1 MMRRLAHLLGLAL
14 ALLAGAS
21 GAADAQGFRGGRGGG
36 TPGQFDFYVL
46 ALSWSPAFCQSEAGQ
61 RNRTQC
67 GRDQRSEFVVHGLW
81 PQYER
86 GFPSDCSTV
95 NRSIPRMAMDKA
107 AAIFPDERLARYEW
121 NKHGTCSGLSPS
133 EYFDNVADARAKV
146 VVPAQFHQPASDVE
160 TSPMEVERSFT
171 AANRGLRADMMAVQC
186 TRGLMTEV
194 RICMSK
200 DLRSFVPCPEVNRSS
215 CRAREITAPSA
226 R

>member
-1 MMRRLAHLLGLAL
+1 MMG
-14 ALLAGAS
+14 GAIV
-21 GAADAQGFRGGRGGG
+21 AADAQGYQGYRNQRGGG

-46 ALSWSPAFCQSEAGQ
+46 ALSWSPSFCRSDAGR
-61 RNRTQC
+61 RNQTQC
-67 GRDQRSEFVVHGLW
+67 GMDQRSEFVVHGLW

-133 EYFDNVADARAKV
+133 DYFEDVANARAKV
-146 VVPAQFHQPASDVE
+146 VVPSRFHQPTGDIE
-160 TSPMEVERSFT
+160 TSPMEIERSFT
-171 AANRGLRADMMAVQC
+171 AANRGRSADIMAVQC
-186 TRGLMTEV
+186 TRGLMTEI
-194 RICMSK
+194 RICLSK
-200 DLRSFVPCPEVNRSS
+200 DLRSFVPCQEVNRSS
-215 CRAREITAPSA
+215 CRAQDITAPAA

>member
-1 MMRRLAHLLGLAL
+1 MMG
-14 ALLAGAS
+14 GAIV
-21 GAADAQGFRGGRGGG
+21 AADAQGYQGYRNQRGGG

-46 ALSWSPAFCQSEAGQ
+46 ALSWSPSFCRSDAGR
-61 RNRTQC
+61 RNQTQC
-67 GRDQRSEFVVHGLW
+67 GMDQRSEFVVHGLW

-133 EYFDNVADARAKV
+133 DYFEDVANARAKV
-146 VVPAQFHQPASDVE
+146 VVPSRFHQPTGDIE
-160 TSPMEVERSFT
+160 TSPMEIERSFT

-186 TRGLMTEV
+186 TRGLMTEI
-194 RICMSK
+194 RICLSK
-200 DLRSFVPCPEVNRSS
+200 DLRSFVPCQEVNRSS
-215 CRAREITAPSA
+215 CRAQDITAPAA